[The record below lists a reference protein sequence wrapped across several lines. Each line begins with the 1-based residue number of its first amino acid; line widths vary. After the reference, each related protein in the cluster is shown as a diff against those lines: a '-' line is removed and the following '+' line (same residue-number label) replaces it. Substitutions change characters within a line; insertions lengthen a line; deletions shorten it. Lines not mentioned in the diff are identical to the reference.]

1 LVFENFARTF
11 FQRLFWKRCLE
22 TNIFETNEK
31 KVEEIFFKKG
41 LMIILEKVFRN
52 KFFFKQKKKS

>member
-1 LVFENFARTF
+1 LVLQNFAKTF

-31 KVEEIFFKKG
+31 KVEEFFFKKG
-41 LMIILEKVFRN
+41 SMIILEKMFRN
-52 KFFFKQKKKS
+52 KYF